1 MVMKRKNSTRVC
13 FRAHLQR
20 LWRQVPV
27 FRTFRSAAAFALLLM
42 CAVELRA
49 QRVIYDQSKD
59 KTAQDTVAAAK
70 EITSG
75 SLFEKMLRNV
85 DLQGKQEADTQM
97 AWVEQQM
104 RAKLENFRFWSA
116 SNDNDRVA
124 KILPGGAGY
133 LAGRCES
140 VKCELQSLEVRLKFF
155 QNLTGTTSTPDQIAA
170 RLSELEKKK
179 EALDQALKELQT
191 SSKSQDPVVLRTFD
205 LLNDNGKNV
214 IDYAKQLTALAKD
227 HKLPIQGIST
237 GLDKVGDGL
246 DQMLS
251 LYNVVEGIWK
261 GYQAVNVDPASLRPP
276 QEQIDLQLLA
286 LEQDHLKTI
295 TLILARE
302 SIEAGAAF
310 DRVET
315 AISRLDSAGVLNS
328 KERVEDTLRGYV
340 EKHDDQDHDRWQL
353 VALLDALHEAA
364 AAVAEEDAAG
374 RLATLRLSDEERRY
388 SIRRSAVNSAIYD
401 QTIQAA
407 SQRLALY
414 WKSGIK
420 PSELAQLI
428 FYVANTAGVS
438 AIAAQ

>member
-1 MVMKRKNSTRVC
+1 MVMKRKNGSQVC
-13 FRAHLQR
+13 FSAHLQR
-20 LWRQVPV
+20 RWRQGSIFRL
-27 FRTFRSAAAFALLLM
+27 FRTAAAIALFLI
-42 CAVELRA
+42 CAIELRA

-75 SLFEKMLRNV
+75 SLFEKILRNV

-104 RAKLENFRFWSA
+104 RAKLENFHFWSA

-124 KILPGGAGY
+124 RILPGGAGY

-170 RLSELEKKK
+170 RLSELEKKR
-179 EALDQALKELQT
+179 EALDQALKELQS
-191 SSKSQDPVVLRTFD
+191 SSKSQDPVVLRMFD

-227 HKLPIQGIST
+227 NKLPIQGIST
-237 GLDKVGDGL
+237 GLDKIGDGL

-310 DRVET
+310 DRVKT
-315 AISRLDSAGVLNS
+315 ALNRLDSAGVLNS
-328 KERVEDTLRGYV
+328 KERVEDTLREYV
-340 EKHDDQDHDRWQL
+340 QERGRQQL
-353 VALLDALHEAA
+353 VALLGALHEAA

-374 RLATLRLSDEERRY
+374 RLATLRLSDEEHRY
-388 SIRRSAVNSAIYD
+388 SIRRSALNSSIYD